1 MSLELFVVVISDNFY
16 SVSISSGA
24 ELLELITHSAMIWV
38 RHVRARFVVNI
49 ELSLALIDHCVHALS
64 QFLIHTNFILRLYI
78 VELGGLILFI
88 KLIAAGGDQISLT
101 ASANAHFWSK

>member
-1 MSLELFVVVISDNFY
+1 MSLGLFVVVISDNFY

-64 QFLIHTNFILRLYI
+64 QFLIHTNIILRLYI

-88 KLIAAGGDQISLT
+88 KLIAAGGD
-101 ASANAHFWSK
+101 